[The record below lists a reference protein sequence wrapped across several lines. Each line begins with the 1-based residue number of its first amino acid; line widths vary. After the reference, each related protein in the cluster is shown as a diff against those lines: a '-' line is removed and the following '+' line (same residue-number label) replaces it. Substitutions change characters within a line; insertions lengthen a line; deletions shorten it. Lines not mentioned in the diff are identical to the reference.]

1 MNSGN
6 KKKIG
11 TEMSH
16 SILTAEHF
24 IKYALKELHEIL
36 MLYQEQDRIQND
48 CTYTENNMKV
58 WLRPTRR
65 R

>member
-1 MNSGN
+1 
-6 KKKIG
+6 
-11 TEMSH
+11 MSH

-36 MLYQEQDRIQND
+36 MLYQEQDKIQND